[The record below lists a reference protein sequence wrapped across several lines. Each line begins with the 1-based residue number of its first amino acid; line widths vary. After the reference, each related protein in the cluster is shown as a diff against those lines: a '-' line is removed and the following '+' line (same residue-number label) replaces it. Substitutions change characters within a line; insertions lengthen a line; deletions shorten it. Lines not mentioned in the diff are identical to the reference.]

1 MLAAYPE
8 RSKGGR
14 VKVSFSAYRLAKN
27 GVVQT
32 EREVTRMW
40 KTWDLWMT
48 FAKNVQGWLRACVYT
63 LDRHTSPMANDVVAV
78 FKPRALPG
86 PQQ

>member
-1 MLAAYPE
+1 MSDPRAARESFLECIPASEKRSSSDGEGGYPNVE
-8 RSKGGR
+8 
-14 VKVSFSAYRLAKN
+14 N
-27 GVVQT
+27 
-32 EREVTRMW
+32 M
-40 KTWDLWMT
+40 DLWMT

-63 LDRHTSPMANDVVAV
+63 LDRHTSPMANDVVTV